1 MHLKM
6 SSGTWRPFFSRPQCV
21 KHDVAY
27 SAKILRALSNTHK
40 ISCGFIIWY
49 SNEWLRDHYFNT
61 LRPRQISILQM
72 TLSNK
77 CILLN
82 ENNWIL
88 IKIPLRFVSN
98 GSFDDMPTLFGHRSR
113 QLSEPV
119 MGSKLHICVIRPPS
133 VKWCS
138 EKCETYIS
146 MNNMIHFHI
155 FVTTIQGHL
164 FHIFSE

>member
-1 MHLKM
+1 MAW
-6 SSGTWRPFFSRPQCV
+6 GPF
-21 KHDVAY
+21 
-27 SAKILRALSNTHK
+27 
-40 ISCGFIIWY
+40 
-49 SNEWLRDHYFNT
+49 
-61 LRPRQISILQM
+61 
-72 TLSNK
+72 
-77 CILLN
+77 LLN

-119 MGSKLHICVIRPPS
+119 MSSKLHICVIRPPS

-146 MNNMIHFHI
+146 MNNMMIHFHI

-164 FHIFSE
+164 FYLFFRIKTERKTVLNYGTQRDGITITISPYLWNRCLNWDFFALYDLNKWLWINARSCVYDAFSYFSLLIYF